1 MALDNT
7 NDYLTDLISAGADAM
22 TNLYYV
28 KFSNPIN
35 IDNDDLFSRSM
46 TVRVNNITLPTATHS
61 TSTKSFM
68 TVSVDTPK
76 SEIQITKKFDISF
89 RLDDNYEIYKKLLLL
104 QAKTSNANLGYASND
119 IPSEGDNYHLS
130 VSVYAIKQ
138 ALNTNN
144 QVDFS
149 KHNDNYQE
157 MYRFDDCWIGS
168 VKLDGYDYSNSNE
181 LTVTASIYF
190 CKYED
195 PQSLYK
201 DWDTTNASN

>member
-1 MALDNT
+1 MALNDT
-7 NDYLTDLISAGADAM
+7 NSYLKDLINAGADAM

-28 KFSNPIN
+28 KFSNPSI
-35 IDNDDLFSRSM
+35 IDKDTSLSQSM

-89 RLDDNYEIYKKLLLL
+89 RLDDNYEIYKKLLSL
-104 QAKTSNANLGYASND
+104 QANTSKANLGYASND
-119 IPSEGDNYHLS
+119 MPLVGDNSHLS
-130 VSVYAIKQ
+130 VSVYAIRQ
-138 ALNTNN
+138 ALTTDD
-144 QVDFS
+144 QVDPDKYEGF
-149 KHNDNYQE
+149 YQK
-157 MYRFDDCWIGS
+157 MYEFRDCWISS

-190 CKYED
+190 CDYDD
-195 PQSLYK
+195 PQSLLLEN
-201 DWDTTNASN
+201 TTNTSN

>member
-1 MALDNT
+1 MTLNNT
-7 NDYLTDLISAGADAM
+7 SSYLTDLIKAGADAM

-28 KFSNPIN
+28 KFSNLSI
-35 IDNDDLFSRSM
+35 IDKSDPLSQSM

-68 TVSVDTPK
+68 TVSIDTPK
-76 SEIQITKKFDISF
+76 AEIQITKKFDISF
-89 RLDDNYEIYKKLLLL
+89 RLDDNYEIYKRLLDL
-104 QAKTSNANLGYASND
+104 QANTSKANLGYASND
-119 IPSEGDNYHLS
+119 IPADNSSFS

-138 ALNTNN
+138 ALTTDD
-144 QVDFS
+144 QVDPHKYKDF
-149 KHNDNYQE
+149 YQK
-157 MYRFDDCWIGS
+157 MYEFRDCWIGS

-190 CKYED
+190 CDYDD

-201 DWDTTNASN
+201 EWDATKYL